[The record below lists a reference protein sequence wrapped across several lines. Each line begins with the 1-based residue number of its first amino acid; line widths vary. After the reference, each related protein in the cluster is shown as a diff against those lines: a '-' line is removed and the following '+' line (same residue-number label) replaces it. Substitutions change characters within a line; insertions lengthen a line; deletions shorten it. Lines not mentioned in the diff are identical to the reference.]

1 MSKKA
6 LITGITGQDGAYLAK
21 FLVEKDYQVYGA
33 VRRSASLNLARLA
46 ALDVAEH
53 VTFINYDANELSNI
67 MRVLEQTQPDEIYNL
82 AAQSFVQASFEQPLY
97 TAQISGVGTM
107 RLLEAMRTLKMQ
119 ARFYQASTS
128 EMFGHVRETPQ
139 TEMTPFYPRSPYGVA
154 KLFAHWSVVNYREAF
169 NMHASSGILFNHES
183 PLRGMEFVTRKIT
196 SQLAKLACGDEGVL
210 ELGNLDAQRD
220 WGYAPDYVKA
230 MWLMM
235 QQDQPDDYVIAT
247 GQTHSVRAFLEHAA
261 KVMGFELVWE
271 GEGLKERGLDRQS
284 GRLLVKI
291 NPDFFRPAEVDIL
304 IGDASKATKKLGWQP
319 EMSFEALVTCMAEA
333 DLKRAQE
340 GARWF

>member
-1 MSKKA
+1 
-6 LITGITGQDGAYLAK
+6 
-21 FLVEKDYQVYGA
+21 
-33 VRRSASLNLARLA
+33 
-46 ALDVAEH
+46 
-53 VTFINYDANELSNI
+53 
-67 MRVLEQTQPDEIYNL
+67 
-82 AAQSFVQASFEQPLY
+82 
-97 TAQISGVGTM
+97 
-107 RLLEAMRTLKMQ
+107 
-119 ARFYQASTS
+119 
-128 EMFGHVRETPQ
+128 
-139 TEMTPFYPRSPYGVA
+139 
-154 KLFAHWSVVNYREAF
+154 
-169 NMHASSGILFNHES
+169 
-183 PLRGMEFVTRKIT
+183 MEFVTRKIT

-247 GQTHSVRAFLEHAA
+247 GQTHSVRAFLEQAA

-333 DLKRAQE
+333 DLKTRSRGCEVVLNQRLKSFVLIF
-340 GARWF
+340 GP